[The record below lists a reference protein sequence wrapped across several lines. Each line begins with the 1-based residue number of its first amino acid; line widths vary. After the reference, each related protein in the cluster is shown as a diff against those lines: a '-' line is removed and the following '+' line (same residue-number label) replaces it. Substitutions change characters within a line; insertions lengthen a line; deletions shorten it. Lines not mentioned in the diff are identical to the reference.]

1 MVKIKYLIISLLV
14 LIIGI
19 IGVIAI
25 IYFSQ
30 SEEKKVKRQFDL
42 LSEGVSKD
50 PDENAFTMIKK
61 MKGIGSLFDETCGLK
76 IPTQSLSGTY
86 GREEIVSYAA
96 QARSYF
102 SQLYLKFYDFN
113 IIFPEKG
120 VAKAHLT
127 ARLAGKSTFGEHVDE
142 AHELECVLKKIE
154 NKWLLSDV
162 EVVEVLKK

>member
-1 MVKIKYLIISLLV
+1 MVKIKYLIIALLV

-19 IGVIAI
+19 VAI

-42 LSEGVSKD
+42 LSEWVSKD
-50 PDENAFTMIKK
+50 PDENAFTMINK
-61 MKGIGSLFDETCGLK
+61 MKSIGSLFDETCGLK
-76 IPTQSLSGTY
+76 IPAQSLSGTY
-86 GREEIVSYAA
+86 GREEIASYAA

-127 ARLAGKSTFGEHVDE
+127 ARLAGRSTVEEHVDE
-142 AHELECVLKKIE
+142 AHELECILKKIE

>member
-1 MVKIKYLIISLLV
+1 MVKMKYLIIALLV
-14 LIIGI
+14 LM
-19 IGVIAI
+19 IGVMAI

-42 LSEGVSKD
+42 LSEWMSKD
-50 PDENAFTMIKK
+50 PGENVFTMMNK
-61 MKGIGSLFDETCGLK
+61 MKSLGSLFDETCELK
-76 IPTQSLSGTY
+76 IPAQSLSGAY

-96 QARSYF
+96 HGRSYF

-113 IIFPEKG
+113 IIFPERG
-120 VAKAHLT
+120 LTKARLT
-127 ARLAGKSTFGEHVDE
+127 ARLAGRSTVGEHVDE